1 MNRLYDW
8 ITSWADSGK
17 RMPPRVILR
26 VTELE
31 DRSTPAVH
39 GFNVFGAA
47 FGQPPIVTVTRSD
60 GSVLAQVLAYAP
72 GFRGGVSAA
81 LGEIDGN
88 PNTIELVTGAGPGG
102 GPHVKVFSIDEA
114 NGVVTLEA
122 SFFAFAPN
130 FTGGLSVAT
139 GDITGNGRDEVV
151 VGAGP
156 GGGPHVRSFIVN
168 PFVGVVQFPGPLGS
182 FFAFAPSFHGGVN
195 VAAGDLTGDGRAEVV
210 AAAGPGGGPHVIAMT
225 ATGALVANFFAFP
238 ATFTGGV
245 TLAPIV
251 ASGQVSL
258 GAGPTG
264 LFGVSQLTI
273 VGPTTFLNPLT
284 PFSFPRPLGFD
295 LLGAGNSSGELVSPL
310 LTSLFG
316 PIPVT
321 FGTILVP

>member
-1 MNRLYDW
+1 LNHS
-8 ITSWADSGK
+8 INSWVKSGK
-17 RMPPRVILR
+17 RLPRPAILR

-31 DRSTPAVH
+31 DRSTPAVR

-60 GSVLAQVLAYAP
+60 GSILARVQAYDLA
-72 GFRGGVSAA
+72 FRGGVSAA

-102 GPHVKVFSIDEA
+102 GPHVKVFSIDTTGA
-114 NGVVTLEA
+114 IALEA
-122 SFFAFAPN
+122 SFFAFTPTFA
-130 FTGGLSVAT
+130 GGVSVAA
-139 GDITGNGRDEVV
+139 GDITGDGRAEVV

-168 PFVGVVQFPGPLGS
+168 PFVNVVQVPGPLGS
-182 FFAFAPSFHGGVN
+182 FFAFDARFRGGVN
-195 VAAGDLTGDGRAEVV
+195 VAAGDLNGDGRAEVV
-210 AAAGPGGGPHVIAMT
+210 AAAGPGGGPHVIAFT
-225 ATGALVANFFAFP
+225 ATGQRVANFFAFP
-238 ATFTGGV
+238 ASFTGGV

-251 ASGQVSL
+251 ATGQLSL

-264 LFGVSQLTI
+264 AFGTSQLTI
-273 VGPTTFLNPLT
+273 VGSSTFLNALT
-284 PFSFPRPLGFD
+284 PFSFTLLGVD

-316 PIPVT
+316 PNPGLAGMT
-321 FGTILVP
+321 LVI